1 MYVFFTRCKVLLS
14 NVAFLSF
21 GFFVSF
27 NTKLM
32 VAALLFEQGG
42 KKDEPPSKFTE
53 LSANL

>member
-1 MYVFFTRCKVLLS
+1 MYVFFTLCNVLLS

-27 NTKLM
+27 STKLI
-32 VAALLFEQGG
+32 VAALLFGQEG